1 MKSKILSVILVMVLF
16 ITSYMPASVVRA
28 SEIDNVDS
36 CAMDYLENKEIIN
49 NDVKIKT
56 FYPGGSVSAALTV
69 NGDLYCWGKNDCGQ
83 VGNGVTVYQYTPVK
97 VLENVKDFYS
107 NYNAIS
113 AAITTNGD
121 LYCWGYNWHGQV
133 GNGSTVS
140 QHTPVKVLENVKE
153 FYSDSF
159 TSSAVTTNGDLY
171 CWGDNTGGAVGN
183 GSTEHQYTPV
193 KVLENVKEFY
203 SDDSTSAAVTTNGD
217 LYCWGENTNGVVGNG
232 STDDQYTPVKV
243 LENVKEFYGSRSTPS
258 VVTTNGDLYC
268 WGNNYYGAV
277 GNGSTDAHQ
286 YTPVKVLE
294 NVKEFYSAGFTSSAI
309 TTNGDLYC
317 WGENSC
323 GQVGNGSTD
332 DQYTPVKVLENV
344 KKFYFH
350 YDNSV
355 RTSTAITTNGDLYCW
370 GVNYDGQVG
379 NGSTAYQHTPVK
391 VLENV
396 KDFYGDGSTSS
407 AATTNG
413 DLYCWGNNYD
423 GQVGNGSTDAQY
435 TPVKVLENVK
445 EFYVNG
451 FTSSAVTTNGDL
463 YCWGD
468 NGHGQVGNGSIDD
481 QYTPNKILE
490 NVKEFYIVNVNDCW
504 NSAAV
509 TTNGDLYCW
518 GDNYYGE
525 VGNGS
530 TENQLTPY
538 KVTFP
543 ADENNDS
550 ITELTQIKCDVR
562 QYGAPTYVNTS
573 TGDIYDDTDAFI
585 RAMNNYLM
593 ALKTACDTDAKAI
606 KKNKSTKAKM
616 LKDRDAA
623 SKDKIITMDSNISDT
638 ALDSVYEALA
648 QYLDMYVDEGKT
660 LGKIDTSAS
669 LVQVSASIVN
679 EIRNNLD
686 GLNFE
691 RTINGYTVKFSV
703 THFLGAYFGSV
714 SVSKGLNESY
724 TGTIISSAK
733 GTAKV
738 LNEYINTLSD
748 WTEDAL
754 YSCLNSV
761 VGEFAQVTC
770 ISGFTYNE
778 ISEVFSDKVAT
789 LQSRGYGNTLKNFQ
803 KMKDGYDLV
812 SDIVT
817 AKKSKKL
824 SDVMQNAD
832 TIYKKL
838 KKIDYSD
845 KSVSNSI
852 VKTAMDKL
860 VKAKE
865 TLQTDFENYLYKGD
879 AGKKSWITEKWQNF
893 QKLFVQ
899 CPVDVEIDDE
909 NGNVLGST
917 NGTEYTYKDDIYI
930 DVDGDVKTIIIPSDL
945 KVKLKFTGTDDG
957 TMNYVIE
964 QNVDGNP
971 VGRLNYYDIPL
982 KTDKEYT
989 QSLDG
994 DDITADSNDAVISK
1008 DSTITPSEYL
1018 SVSDDAN
1025 ITVESAE
1032 TDGGTVV
1039 GTGIYPL
1046 GDPVSLTAYPENGYK
1061 FAGWYMD
1068 GELRDLSSVYRFT
1081 ARENV
1086 DIEAKFVKDTVRD
1099 TSAVVKIADSYK
1111 ASTNFI
1117 VYKNEDGTDNILI
1130 SMIGESKIDKL
1141 NVSLKKHTNSSIDE
1155 KNLSISADEDNRF
1168 MIDAENVDNVSSI
1181 DIYNTDNNQ
1190 LIGTVEFS
1198 NEQQPSLYG
1207 HSISLKNNGLIAVNS
1222 YWKMTDDFVKNS
1234 GAYVVMSINSSV
1246 SNALSK
1252 NDKKIYVKD
1261 AVNKNGYINFIYDLA
1276 PAQIGQTV
1284 TTDLF
1289 SSNGK
1294 LISSSSYSIKD
1305 YCYDY
1310 LDAYKAGENETE
1322 KNLVISLLNYGAYA
1336 QKYFKYET
1344 MDFVNKN
1351 LTDNEKNVPEIQNSK
1366 AFIEQYGKNSIVN
1379 SNGIEYIGT
1388 SLLLESGCVIRHY
1401 FKIDN
1406 SKTGNLSCYVNKG
1419 TSSERK
1425 LDLKK
1430 KGTYYYVDID
1440 SIPAYS
1446 LKKDFKVTIYN
1457 GKDSSKKTII
1467 DYSVYNY
1474 IAKALSKNDNST
1486 LSELMKSLYWYGQYA
1501 NEIYSK

>member
-16 ITSYMPASVVRA
+16 ITSYMPVSVVRA
-28 SEIDNVDS
+28 SEIGNVDS

-69 NGDLYCWGKNDCGQ
+69 NGDLYCWGENDCGQ
-83 VGNGVTVYQYTPVK
+83 VGNGVTADQYTPIK

-107 NYNAIS
+107 DHART

-121 LYCWGYNWHGQV
+121 LYCWGHNSYGQV
-133 GNGSTVS
+133 GNGSTTD
-140 QHTPVKVLENVKE
+140 QYTPVKVLENVKKFNSYNE
-153 FYSDSF
+153 ASAAVTTNDDLYCWGSDWHGQLGTGTTGTSYTPVKVLENVKKFESYSF

-171 CWGDNTGGAVGN
+171 CWGDNGNGEVGN
-183 GSTEHQYTPV
+183 GAT
-193 KVLENVKEFY
+193 
-203 SDDSTSAAVTTNGD
+203 AV
-217 LYCWGENTNGVVGNG
+217 
-232 STDDQYTPVKV
+232 
-243 LENVKEFYGSRSTPS
+243 
-258 VVTTNGDLYC
+258 
-268 WGNNYYGAV
+268 
-277 GNGSTDAHQ
+277 
-286 YTPVKVLE
+286 
-294 NVKEFYSAGFTSSAI
+294 
-309 TTNGDLYC
+309 
-317 WGENSC
+317 
-323 GQVGNGSTD
+323 
-332 DQYTPVKVLENV
+332 
-344 KKFYFH
+344 
-350 YDNSV
+350 
-355 RTSTAITTNGDLYCW
+355 
-370 GVNYDGQVG
+370 
-379 NGSTAYQHTPVK
+379 QHTPVK

-407 AATTNG
+407 ATTTNG
-413 DLYCWGNNYD
+413 DLYCWGDNYYGTVGNGSNADQHTPVKVLENVKDFYGD
-423 GQVGNGSTDAQY
+423 GSTSSATTTNGDLYCWGDNYYGTVGNGSNADQHTPVKVLENVKDFYGDGSTSSAVTINGDLYCWGYNSGGAVGNGSTADQYTPVKVLENVKKSNISSAVTTNGDLYCWGYNWYGTVGNGSTVDQY

-451 FTSSAVTTNGDL
+451 STSSAVTINGDL
-463 YCWGD
+463 YCWG
-468 NGHGQVGNGSIDD
+468 G
-481 QYTPNKILE
+481 
-490 NVKEFYIVNVNDCW
+490 
-504 NSAAV
+504 
-509 TTNGDLYCW
+509 
-518 GDNYYGE
+518 NYYGE

-543 ADENNDS
+543 TDENNDS
-550 ITELTQIKCDVR
+550 ITELTQIKCNVR

-573 TGDIYDDTDAFI
+573 TGDVYDDTDAFI

-703 THFLGAYFGSV
+703 THFLWAYFGSV

-778 ISEVFSDKVAT
+778 ISELFSDKVAT

-852 VKTAMDKL
+852 VKAAMDKL
-860 VKAKE
+860 VKTKE

-1099 TSAVVKIADSYK
+1099 TSAVIKIADSYK

-1141 NVSLKKHTNSSIDE
+1141 NVSLKKHTNSFIDE

-1190 LIGTVEFS
+1190 LIGTVKFS

-1344 MDFVNKN
+1344 TDFVNKN

-1401 FKIDN
+1401 FKIDD
-1406 SKTGNLSCYVNKG
+1406 SKTGNLSCYVNEG

>member
-28 SEIDNVDS
+28 SEIGNVDS

-56 FYPGGSVSAALTV
+56 FYPGGPVSAALTV

-83 VGNGVTVYQYTPVK
+83 VGNG
-97 VLENVKDFYS
+97 
-107 NYNAIS
+107 
-113 AAITTNGD
+113 
-121 LYCWGYNWHGQV
+121 
-133 GNGSTVS
+133 
-140 QHTPVKVLENVKE
+140 
-153 FYSDSF
+153 
-159 TSSAVTTNGDLY
+159 
-171 CWGDNTGGAVGN
+171 
-183 GSTEHQYTPV
+183 STEHQYTPV
-193 KVLENVKEFY
+193 KVLENVKKFNYYNEVY
-203 SDDSTSAAVTTNGD
+203 NGASANGASAAVTTNGD
-217 LYCWGENTNGVVGNG
+217 LYCWGNNDCGQVGNGFYADQYTPVKVLENVKDFYLNDSASAAITTNGDLYCWGSNYDGTVGNGSTDRQYTPVKVLENVKEFYSTGFTSSAITTNGDLYCWGFNWHGTVGNGANADQYTPVKVLENVKDFYFCSYLSAAVTTNGDLYCWGANGNGVVGNGSTDDQHTPVKVLENVKEFYRAGYTSSAVTTNGDLYCWGSNYAGTVGNG

-243 LENVKEFYGSRSTPS
+243 LENVKEFY
-258 VVTTNGDLYC
+258 
-268 WGNNYYGAV
+268 
-277 GNGSTDAHQ
+277 
-286 YTPVKVLE
+286 
-294 NVKEFYSAGFTSSAI
+294 SADFTSSAI

-317 WGENSC
+317 WGENWY
-323 GQVGNGSTD
+323 GQVGNDSID
-332 DQYTPVKVLENV
+332 KQYTPVKVLENV
-344 KKFYFH
+344 KEFFYS
-350 YDNSV
+350 NRCRSSAV
-355 RTSTAITTNGDLYCW
+355 TTNGDLYCW
-370 GVNYDGQVG
+370 GYNY
-379 NGSTAYQHTPVK
+379 
-391 VLENV
+391 
-396 KDFYGDGSTSS
+396 YGT
-407 AATTNG
+407 
-413 DLYCWGNNYD
+413 
-423 GQVGNGSTDAQY
+423 VGNGSTDAQY

-445 EFYVNG
+445 EFYRGDCTSAVTTNG
-451 FTSSAVTTNGDL
+451 DLYCWGYNYYGTVGNGSTDAQYTPVKVLENVKEFYRGDFTSSAVTTNGDL

-468 NGHGQVGNGSIDD
+468 N
-481 QYTPNKILE
+481 E
-490 NVKEFYIVNVNDCW
+490 
-504 NSAAV
+504 
-509 TTNGDLYCW
+509 
-518 GDNYYGE
+518 YGE

-573 TGDIYDDTDAFI
+573 TGDVYDDTDAFI

-616 LKDRDAA
+616 LKARDAA

-638 ALDSVYEALA
+638 VLDSVYEALA

-778 ISEVFSDKVAT
+778 ISELFSDKVAT

-852 VKTAMDKL
+852 VKAAMDKL

-1068 GELRDLSSVYRFT
+1068 GELRDLSSIYRFT

-1336 QKYFKYET
+1336 QKYFQYET
-1344 MDFVNKN
+1344 TDFVNKN

-1401 FKIDN
+1401 FKIDD

>member
-1 MKSKILSVILVMVLF
+1 MVLF
-16 ITSYMPASVVRA
+16 ITSYMPVSVVRA
-28 SEIDNVDS
+28 SEIGNVDS

-69 NGDLYCWGKNDCGQ
+69 NGDLYCWGENDCGQ
-83 VGNGVTVYQYTPVK
+83 VGNGVTADQYTPIK

-107 NYNAIS
+107 DHART

-121 LYCWGYNWHGQV
+121 LYCWGHNSYGQV
-133 GNGSTVS
+133 GNGSTTD
-140 QHTPVKVLENVKE
+140 QYTPVKVLENVKKFNSYNE
-153 FYSDSF
+153 ASAAVTTNDDLYCWGSDWHGQLGTGTTGTSYTPVKVLENVKKFESYSF

-171 CWGDNTGGAVGN
+171 CWGDNGNGEVGN
-183 GSTEHQYTPV
+183 GATAVQHTPV
-193 KVLENVKEFY
+193 KVLENVKDFY
-203 SDDSTSAAVTTNGD
+203 GDGFTSSAVTINGD
-217 LYCWGENTNGVVGNG
+217 LYCWGYN
-232 STDDQYTPVKV
+232 
-243 LENVKEFYGSRSTPS
+243 FYGT
-258 VVTTNGDLYC
+258 
-268 WGNNYYGAV
+268 
-277 GNGSTDAHQ
+277 
-286 YTPVKVLE
+286 
-294 NVKEFYSAGFTSSAI
+294 
-309 TTNGDLYC
+309 
-317 WGENSC
+317 
-323 GQVGNGSTD
+323 
-332 DQYTPVKVLENV
+332 
-344 KKFYFH
+344 
-350 YDNSV
+350 
-355 RTSTAITTNGDLYCW
+355 
-370 GVNYDGQVG
+370 VG
-379 NGSTAYQHTPVK
+379 NGSTADQHTPVK

-407 AATTNG
+407 ATTTNG
-413 DLYCWGNNYD
+413 DLYCWGDNYYGTVGNGSNADQHTPVKVLENVKDFYGD
-423 GQVGNGSTDAQY
+423 GSTSSAVTINGDLYCWGYNSGGAVGNGSTADQYTPVKVLENVKKSNISSAVTTNGDLYCWGYNWYGTVGNGSTVDQY

-451 FTSSAVTTNGDL
+451 STSSAVTINGDL
-463 YCWGD
+463 YCWG
-468 NGHGQVGNGSIDD
+468 G
-481 QYTPNKILE
+481 
-490 NVKEFYIVNVNDCW
+490 
-504 NSAAV
+504 
-509 TTNGDLYCW
+509 
-518 GDNYYGE
+518 NYYGE

-543 ADENNDS
+543 TDENNDS
-550 ITELTQIKCDVR
+550 ITELTQIKCNVR

-573 TGDIYDDTDAFI
+573 TGDVYDDTDAFI

-703 THFLGAYFGSV
+703 THFLWAYFGSV

-778 ISEVFSDKVAT
+778 ISELFSDKVAT

-852 VKTAMDKL
+852 VKAAMDKL
-860 VKAKE
+860 VKTKE

-1099 TSAVVKIADSYK
+1099 TSAVIKIADSYK

-1141 NVSLKKHTNSSIDE
+1141 NVSLKKHTNSFIDE

-1190 LIGTVEFS
+1190 LIGTVKFS

-1344 MDFVNKN
+1344 TDFVNKN

-1401 FKIDN
+1401 FKIDD

>member
-28 SEIDNVDS
+28 SEIDNRAGVDS
-36 CAMDYLENKEIIN
+36 A
-49 NDVKIKT
+49 VKIKSFYSNGKTSVAISEEGDLYCWGYNEYGQVGNKTIDNQLTPVKVLENVKEFSMSKRVGYT
-56 FYPGGSVSAALTV
+56 FGAITS
-69 NGDLYCWGKNDCGQ
+69 NGDLYCWGYNKYGQ
-83 VGNGVTVYQYTPVK
+83 VGDGTTTNQLTPVK
-97 VLENVKDFYS
+97 VLENVKDFSISS
-107 NYNAIS
+107 NYTS
-113 AAITTNGD
+113 GAITANGD
-121 LYCWGYNWHGQV
+121 LYCWGNNEYGQV
-133 GNGSTVS
+133 GNGTTDRGYK
-140 QHTPVKVLENVKE
+140 QLTPVKILENVKD
-153 FYSDSF
+153 FSVGY
-159 TSSAVTTNGDLY
+159 TTAALTINGDLY
-171 CWGDNTGGAVGN
+171 CWGDNESGQVGN
-183 GSTEHQYTPV
+183 ETSYRVQTSPV
-193 KVLENVKEFY
+193 KILENIKEF
-203 SDDSTSAAVTTNGD
+203 SLNGTTTALTLDGD
-217 LYCWGENTNGVVGNG
+217 LYCWGYNSNGEVGNG
-232 STDDQYTPVKV
+232 TRDNQKTPIKI
-243 LENVKEFYGSRSTPS
+243 LENVKKCLMTDTASAITTNGELYCWGYNSNGEVGNGKTNKQLSPIKILENVDEFVLKDGTSTALTVSGELYRWGDNGSWQVGNGNSFRQLTPVKIMENVKDFSVGYTTANGELYCWGDNDCGQIGNGTTNPVKIPVKILEKTCDFYSDDYTSTAITVNGEMYCWGYNWMGQVGNGTYFDQLEPLKVLDNVEKYSLENHTS
-258 VVTTNGDLYC
+258 VATTSNGDLYC
-268 WGNNYYGAV
+268 WGNNEY
-277 GNGSTDAHQ
+277 
-286 YTPVKVLE
+286 
-294 NVKEFYSAGFTSSAI
+294 
-309 TTNGDLYC
+309 
-317 WGENSC
+317 
-323 GQVGNGSTD
+323 GQVGNGST
-332 DQYTPVKVLENV
+332 K
-344 KKFYFH
+344 
-350 YDNSV
+350 
-355 RTSTAITTNGDLYCW
+355 
-370 GVNYDGQVG
+370 
-379 NGSTAYQHTPVK
+379 
-391 VLENV
+391 
-396 KDFYGDGSTSS
+396 
-407 AATTNG
+407 
-413 DLYCWGNNYD
+413 
-423 GQVGNGSTDAQY
+423 
-435 TPVKVLENVK
+435 
-445 EFYVNG
+445 
-451 FTSSAVTTNGDL
+451 
-463 YCWGD
+463 
-468 NGHGQVGNGSIDD
+468 
-481 QYTPNKILE
+481 
-490 NVKEFYIVNVNDCW
+490 
-504 NSAAV
+504 
-509 TTNGDLYCW
+509 
-518 GDNYYGE
+518 
-525 VGNGS
+525 
-530 TENQLTPY
+530 NQLTPY

-543 ADENNDS
+543 TDENNDS

-562 QYGAPTYVNTS
+562 QYGATTYVNTS
-573 TGDIYDDTDAFI
+573 TGDVYDDTDAFI
-585 RAMNNYLM
+585 KAMNNYLM

-703 THFLGAYFGSV
+703 THFLWAYFGSV

-778 ISEVFSDKVAT
+778 ISELFSDKVAT

-852 VKTAMDKL
+852 VKAAMDKL

-994 DDITADSNDAVISK
+994 DDITADSNDAVVSK

-1344 MDFVNKN
+1344 TDFVNKN

-1401 FKIDN
+1401 FKIDD

-1501 NEIYSK
+1501 NEMYSK

>member
-1 MKSKILSVILVMVLF
+1 MVLF

-28 SEIDNVDS
+28 SEIGNRAGVDS
-36 CAMDYLENKEIIN
+36 A
-49 NDVKIKT
+49 VKIKSFYSNGKTSVAISEEGNLYCWGYNEYGQVGNKTIDNQLTPVKVLENVKEFSMSKRVGYT
-56 FYPGGSVSAALTV
+56 FGAITS
-69 NGDLYCWGKNDCGQ
+69 NGDLYCWGYNKYGQ
-83 VGNGVTVYQYTPVK
+83 VGDGTTTNQLTPVK
-97 VLENVKDFYS
+97 VLENVKDFSISS
-107 NYNAIS
+107 NYTS
-113 AAITTNGD
+113 GAITANGD
-121 LYCWGYNWHGQV
+121 LYCWGNNEYGQV
-133 GNGSTVS
+133 GNGTTDRGYK
-140 QHTPVKVLENVKE
+140 QLTPVKILENVKD
-153 FYSDSF
+153 FSVGY
-159 TSSAVTTNGDLY
+159 TTAALTINGDLY
-171 CWGDNTGGAVGN
+171 CWGDNESGQVGN
-183 GSTEHQYTPV
+183 ETSYRVQTSPV
-193 KVLENVKEFY
+193 KILENIKEF
-203 SDDSTSAAVTTNGD
+203 SLNGTTTALTLDGD
-217 LYCWGENTNGVVGNG
+217 LYCWGYNSNGEVGNG
-232 STDDQYTPVKV
+232 TRDNQKTPIKI
-243 LENVKEFYGSRSTPS
+243 LENVKKCLMTDTASAITTNGELYCWGYNSNGEVGNGKTNKQLSPIKILENVDEFVLKDGTSTALTVSGELYRWGDNGSWQVGNGNSFRQLTPVKIMENVKDFSVGYTTGAITANGELYCWGDNDCGQIGNGTTNPVKIPVKILEKTCDFYSDDYTSTAITVNGEMYCWGYNWMGQVGNGTYFDQLEPLKVLDNVEKYSLENHTS
-258 VVTTNGDLYC
+258 VATTSNGDLYC
-268 WGNNYYGAV
+268 WGNNEYG
-277 GNGSTDAHQ
+277 Q
-286 YTPVKVLE
+286 
-294 NVKEFYSAGFTSSAI
+294 
-309 TTNGDLYC
+309 
-317 WGENSC
+317 
-323 GQVGNGSTD
+323 
-332 DQYTPVKVLENV
+332 
-344 KKFYFH
+344 
-350 YDNSV
+350 
-355 RTSTAITTNGDLYCW
+355 
-370 GVNYDGQVG
+370 
-379 NGSTAYQHTPVK
+379 
-391 VLENV
+391 
-396 KDFYGDGSTSS
+396 
-407 AATTNG
+407 
-413 DLYCWGNNYD
+413 
-423 GQVGNGSTDAQY
+423 
-435 TPVKVLENVK
+435 
-445 EFYVNG
+445 
-451 FTSSAVTTNGDL
+451 
-463 YCWGD
+463 
-468 NGHGQVGNGSIDD
+468 
-481 QYTPNKILE
+481 
-490 NVKEFYIVNVNDCW
+490 
-504 NSAAV
+504 
-509 TTNGDLYCW
+509 
-518 GDNYYGE
+518 

-543 ADENNDS
+543 TDENNDS
-550 ITELTQIKCDVR
+550 ITELTQIKCNVR

-573 TGDIYDDTDAFI
+573 TGDVYDDTDAFI

-593 ALKTACDTDAKAI
+593 ALKTACDTDAKTI

-703 THFLGAYFGSV
+703 THFLWAYFGSV

-778 ISEVFSDKVAT
+778 ISELFSDKVAT

-845 KSVSNSI
+845 KSVRNSI
-852 VKTAMDKL
+852 VKAAMDKL

-930 DVDGDVKTIIIPSDL
+930 DVDGDVKTIIIPSGL

-1261 AVNKNGYINFIYDLA
+1261 AVNKNSYINFIYDLA

-1344 MDFVNKN
+1344 TDFVNKN

-1401 FKIDN
+1401 FKIDD
-1406 SKTGNLSCYVNKG
+1406 SKTGNLSCYVNEG

-1501 NEIYSK
+1501 NEMYSK

>member
-1 MKSKILSVILVMVLF
+1 MVLF

-28 SEIDNVDS
+28 SEIDNRAGVDS
-36 CAMDYLENKEIIN
+36 A
-49 NDVKIKT
+49 VKIKSFYSNGKTSVAISEEGDLYCWGYNEYGQVGNKTIDNQLTPVKVLENVKEFSMSKRVGYT
-56 FYPGGSVSAALTV
+56 FGAITS
-69 NGDLYCWGKNDCGQ
+69 NGDLYCWGYNKYGQ
-83 VGNGVTVYQYTPVK
+83 VGDGTTTNQLTPVK
-97 VLENVKDFYS
+97 VLENVKDFSISS
-107 NYNAIS
+107 NYTS
-113 AAITTNGD
+113 GAITANGD
-121 LYCWGYNWHGQV
+121 LYCWGNNEYGQV
-133 GNGSTVS
+133 GNGTTDRGYK
-140 QHTPVKVLENVKE
+140 QLTPVKILENVKD
-153 FYSDSF
+153 F
-159 TSSAVTTNGDLY
+159 SAGYTTAALTINGDLY
-171 CWGDNTGGAVGN
+171 CWGDNESGQVGN
-183 GSTEHQYTPV
+183 ETSYRVQTSPV
-193 KVLENVKEFY
+193 KILENIKEF
-203 SDDSTSAAVTTNGD
+203 SLNGTTTALTLDGD
-217 LYCWGENTNGVVGNG
+217 LYCWGYNSNGEVGNG
-232 STDDQYTPVKV
+232 TRDNQKTPIKI
-243 LENVKEFYGSRSTPS
+243 LENVKKCLMTDTASAITTNGELYCWGYNSNGEVGNGKTNKQLSPIKILENVDEFVLKDGTSTALTVSGELYRWGDNGSWQVGNGNSFRQLTPVKIMENVKDFSVGYTTGAITANGELYCWGDNDCGQIGNGTTNPVKIPVKILEKTCDFYSDDYTSTAITVNGEMYCWGYNWMGQVGNGTYFDQLEPLTVLDNVEKYSLENHTS
-258 VVTTNGDLYC
+258 VATTSNGDLYC
-268 WGNNYYGAV
+268 WGNNEY
-277 GNGSTDAHQ
+277 
-286 YTPVKVLE
+286 
-294 NVKEFYSAGFTSSAI
+294 
-309 TTNGDLYC
+309 
-317 WGENSC
+317 
-323 GQVGNGSTD
+323 GQVGNGST
-332 DQYTPVKVLENV
+332 K
-344 KKFYFH
+344 
-350 YDNSV
+350 
-355 RTSTAITTNGDLYCW
+355 
-370 GVNYDGQVG
+370 
-379 NGSTAYQHTPVK
+379 
-391 VLENV
+391 
-396 KDFYGDGSTSS
+396 
-407 AATTNG
+407 
-413 DLYCWGNNYD
+413 
-423 GQVGNGSTDAQY
+423 
-435 TPVKVLENVK
+435 
-445 EFYVNG
+445 
-451 FTSSAVTTNGDL
+451 
-463 YCWGD
+463 
-468 NGHGQVGNGSIDD
+468 
-481 QYTPNKILE
+481 
-490 NVKEFYIVNVNDCW
+490 
-504 NSAAV
+504 
-509 TTNGDLYCW
+509 
-518 GDNYYGE
+518 
-525 VGNGS
+525 
-530 TENQLTPY
+530 NQLTPY

-543 ADENNDS
+543 TDENNDS

-562 QYGAPTYVNTS
+562 QYGATTYVNTS
-573 TGDIYDDTDAFI
+573 TGDVYDDTDAFI
-585 RAMNNYLM
+585 KAMNNYLM

-703 THFLGAYFGSV
+703 THFLWAYFGSV

-778 ISEVFSDKVAT
+778 ISELFSDKVAT

-817 AKKSKKL
+817 TKKSKKL

-852 VKTAMDKL
+852 VKAAMDKL

-994 DDITADSNDAVISK
+994 DDITADSNDVVISK

-1181 DIYNTDNNQ
+1181 DIYNTDNNR

-1294 LISSSSYSIKD
+1294 LISNSSYSIKD

-1322 KNLVISLLNYGAYA
+1322 KNLVISLLNYGADA

-1344 MDFVNKN
+1344 ADFVNKN

-1401 FKIDN
+1401 FKIDD
-1406 SKTGNLSCYVNKG
+1406 SKTGNMSCYVNEG

>member
-1 MKSKILSVILVMVLF
+1 MVLF

-28 SEIDNVDS
+28 SEIDNRAGVDS
-36 CAMDYLENKEIIN
+36 A
-49 NDVKIKT
+49 VKIKSFYSNGKTSVAISEEGDLYCWGYNEYGQVGNKTIDNQLTPVKVLENVKEFSMSKRVGYT
-56 FYPGGSVSAALTV
+56 FGAITS
-69 NGDLYCWGKNDCGQ
+69 NGDLYCWGYNKYGQ
-83 VGNGVTVYQYTPVK
+83 VGDGTTTNQLTPVK
-97 VLENVKDFYS
+97 VLENVKDFSISS
-107 NYNAIS
+107 NYTS
-113 AAITTNGD
+113 GAITANGD
-121 LYCWGYNWHGQV
+121 LYCWGNNEYGQV
-133 GNGSTVS
+133 GNGTTDRGYK
-140 QHTPVKVLENVKE
+140 QLTPVKILENVKD
-153 FYSDSF
+153 FSVGY
-159 TSSAVTTNGDLY
+159 TTAALTINGDLY
-171 CWGDNTGGAVGN
+171 CWGDNESGQVGN
-183 GSTEHQYTPV
+183 ETSYRVQTSPV
-193 KVLENVKEFY
+193 KILENIKEF
-203 SDDSTSAAVTTNGD
+203 SLNGTTTALTLDGD
-217 LYCWGENTNGVVGNG
+217 LYCWGYNSNGEVGNG
-232 STDDQYTPVKV
+232 TRDNQKTPIKI
-243 LENVKEFYGSRSTPS
+243 LENVKKCLMTDTASAITTNGELYCWGYNSNGEVGNGKTNKQLSPIKILENVDEFVLKDGTSTALTVSGELYRWGDNGSWQVGNGNSFRQLTPVKIMENVKDFSVGYTTANGELYCWGDNDCGQIGNGTTNPVKIPVKILEKTCDFYSDDYTSTAITVNGEMYCWGYNWMGQVGNGTYFDQLEPLKVLDNVEKYSLENHTS
-258 VVTTNGDLYC
+258 VATTSNGDLYC
-268 WGNNYYGAV
+268 WGNNEY
-277 GNGSTDAHQ
+277 
-286 YTPVKVLE
+286 
-294 NVKEFYSAGFTSSAI
+294 
-309 TTNGDLYC
+309 
-317 WGENSC
+317 
-323 GQVGNGSTD
+323 GQVGNGST
-332 DQYTPVKVLENV
+332 K
-344 KKFYFH
+344 
-350 YDNSV
+350 
-355 RTSTAITTNGDLYCW
+355 
-370 GVNYDGQVG
+370 
-379 NGSTAYQHTPVK
+379 
-391 VLENV
+391 
-396 KDFYGDGSTSS
+396 
-407 AATTNG
+407 
-413 DLYCWGNNYD
+413 
-423 GQVGNGSTDAQY
+423 
-435 TPVKVLENVK
+435 
-445 EFYVNG
+445 
-451 FTSSAVTTNGDL
+451 
-463 YCWGD
+463 
-468 NGHGQVGNGSIDD
+468 
-481 QYTPNKILE
+481 
-490 NVKEFYIVNVNDCW
+490 
-504 NSAAV
+504 
-509 TTNGDLYCW
+509 
-518 GDNYYGE
+518 
-525 VGNGS
+525 
-530 TENQLTPY
+530 NQLTPY

-543 ADENNDS
+543 TDENNDS

-562 QYGAPTYVNTS
+562 QYGATTYVNTS
-573 TGDIYDDTDAFI
+573 TGDVYDDTDAFI
-585 RAMNNYLM
+585 KAMNNYLM

-703 THFLGAYFGSV
+703 THFLWAYFGSV

-778 ISEVFSDKVAT
+778 ISELFSDKVAT

-852 VKTAMDKL
+852 VKAAMDKL

-994 DDITADSNDAVISK
+994 DDITADSNDAVVSK

-1344 MDFVNKN
+1344 TDFVNKN

-1401 FKIDN
+1401 FKIDD

-1501 NEIYSK
+1501 NEMYSK

>member
-1 MKSKILSVILVMVLF
+1 MVLF
-16 ITSYMPASVVRA
+16 ITSYMPVSVVRA
-28 SEIDNVDS
+28 SEIGNVDS

-69 NGDLYCWGKNDCGQ
+69 NGDLYCWGENDCGQ
-83 VGNGVTVYQYTPVK
+83 VGNGVTADQYTPIK

-107 NYNAIS
+107 DHART

-121 LYCWGYNWHGQV
+121 LYCWGHNSYGQV
-133 GNGSTVS
+133 GNGSTTD
-140 QHTPVKVLENVKE
+140 QYTPVKVLENVKKFNSYNE
-153 FYSDSF
+153 ASAAVTTNDDLYCWGSDWHGQLGTGTTGTSYTPVKVLENVKKFESYSF

-171 CWGDNTGGAVGN
+171 CWGDNGNGEVGN
-183 GSTEHQYTPV
+183 GAT
-193 KVLENVKEFY
+193 
-203 SDDSTSAAVTTNGD
+203 AV
-217 LYCWGENTNGVVGNG
+217 
-232 STDDQYTPVKV
+232 
-243 LENVKEFYGSRSTPS
+243 
-258 VVTTNGDLYC
+258 
-268 WGNNYYGAV
+268 
-277 GNGSTDAHQ
+277 
-286 YTPVKVLE
+286 
-294 NVKEFYSAGFTSSAI
+294 
-309 TTNGDLYC
+309 
-317 WGENSC
+317 
-323 GQVGNGSTD
+323 
-332 DQYTPVKVLENV
+332 
-344 KKFYFH
+344 
-350 YDNSV
+350 
-355 RTSTAITTNGDLYCW
+355 
-370 GVNYDGQVG
+370 
-379 NGSTAYQHTPVK
+379 QHTPVK

-407 AATTNG
+407 ATTTNG
-413 DLYCWGNNYD
+413 DLYCWGDNYYGTVGNGSNADQHTPVKVLENVKDFYGD
-423 GQVGNGSTDAQY
+423 GSTSSAVTINGDLYCWGYNSGGAVGNGSTADQYTPVKVLENVKKSNISSAVTTNGDLYCWGYNWYGTVGNGSTVDQY

-451 FTSSAVTTNGDL
+451 STSSAVTINGDL
-463 YCWGD
+463 YCWG
-468 NGHGQVGNGSIDD
+468 G
-481 QYTPNKILE
+481 
-490 NVKEFYIVNVNDCW
+490 
-504 NSAAV
+504 
-509 TTNGDLYCW
+509 
-518 GDNYYGE
+518 NYYGE

-543 ADENNDS
+543 TDENNDS
-550 ITELTQIKCDVR
+550 ITELTQIKCNVR

-573 TGDIYDDTDAFI
+573 TGDVYDDTDAFI

-703 THFLGAYFGSV
+703 THFLWAYFGSV

-778 ISEVFSDKVAT
+778 ISELFSDKVAT

-852 VKTAMDKL
+852 VKAAMDKL
-860 VKAKE
+860 VKTKE

-1099 TSAVVKIADSYK
+1099 TSAVIKIADSYK

-1141 NVSLKKHTNSSIDE
+1141 NVSLKKHTNSFIDE

-1190 LIGTVEFS
+1190 LIGTVKFS

-1344 MDFVNKN
+1344 TDFVNKN

-1401 FKIDN
+1401 FKIDD
-1406 SKTGNLSCYVNKG
+1406 SKTGNLSCYVNEG

>member
-1 MKSKILSVILVMVLF
+1 MVLF

-28 SEIDNVDS
+28 SEIGNVDS

-56 FYPGGSVSAALTV
+56 FYPRGPVSAALTV

-83 VGNGVTVYQYTPVK
+83 VGNGSTEQQYTPVK

-121 LYCWGYNWHGQV
+121 LYCWGE
-133 GNGSTVS
+133 NG
-140 QHTPVKVLENVKE
+140 
-153 FYSDSF
+153 
-159 TSSAVTTNGDLY
+159 
-171 CWGDNTGGAVGN
+171 
-183 GSTEHQYTPV
+183 
-193 KVLENVKEFY
+193 
-203 SDDSTSAAVTTNGD
+203 
-217 LYCWGENTNGVVGNG
+217 
-232 STDDQYTPVKV
+232 
-243 LENVKEFYGSRSTPS
+243 
-258 VVTTNGDLYC
+258 
-268 WGNNYYGAV
+268 
-277 GNGSTDAHQ
+277 
-286 YTPVKVLE
+286 
-294 NVKEFYSAGFTSSAI
+294 
-309 TTNGDLYC
+309 
-317 WGENSC
+317 C
-323 GQVGNGSTD
+323 GQVGNGSFN

-350 YDNSV
+350 YDTSV
-355 RTSTAITTNGDLYCW
+355 RTSAAITTNGDLYCW
-370 GVNYDGQVG
+370 GYNGCGQVGNGSFNDQYTPVKVLENVKEFFGDAAITTNGDLYCWGNYRVNSSSTAPQLTPAKVLENVKNFYGDGCGNTSVAITINGDLYCWGDNTFGQVG
-379 NGSTAYQHTPVK
+379 NGSTEYQHTPVK

-396 KDFYGDGSTSS
+396 KDFYFDSVNSV
-407 AATTNG
+407 AITTNG
-413 DLYCWGNNYD
+413 DLYCWGYNLY
-423 GQVGNGSTDAQY
+423 GEVGNGTTDDQYTPAKVLENVKDFYSSYYLSAAITTNGDLDCWGDYVGPRSTGYQL

-445 EFYVNG
+445 NFYGDG
-451 FTSSAVTTNGDL
+451 FCDLLAAITTNGDL
-463 YCWGD
+463 YCWGRNW
-468 NGHGQVGNGSIDD
+468 NGEVGNGTTDTQYAPVKVLENVKSFYGDSYAETFAAIKINGDLYCWGYNIYGEVGNGSIEH
-481 QYTPNKILE
+481 QYTPAKVLE
-490 NVKEFYIVNVNDCW
+490 NVKDFYFDCH
-504 NSAAV
+504 NSVAI

-518 GDNYYGE
+518 GPNSNGE

-573 TGDIYDDTDAFI
+573 TGDVYDDTDAFI
-585 RAMNNYLM
+585 KAMNNYIM
-593 ALKTACDTDAKAI
+593 TLKTACDTDAKAI

-638 ALDSVYEALA
+638 ALNSVYEALA

-669 LVQVSASIVN
+669 LVEVNASIVN

-703 THFLGAYFGSV
+703 THFLWAYFGSV

-778 ISEVFSDKVAT
+778 ISELFSDKVAT

-852 VKTAMDKL
+852 VKAAMDKL

-1198 NEQQPSLYG
+1198 NEHQPSLYG

-1261 AVNKNGYINFIYDLA
+1261 AVNKNDYINFIYDLA

-1344 MDFVNKN
+1344 TDFVNKN

-1401 FKIDN
+1401 FKIDD
-1406 SKTGNLSCYVNKG
+1406 SKTGNLSCYVNEG

-1501 NEIYSK
+1501 NEMYSK

>member
-1 MKSKILSVILVMVLF
+1 MVLF

-28 SEIDNVDS
+28 SEIGNVDS

-56 FYPGGSVSAALTV
+56 FYPGDSVSVALTV
-69 NGDLYCWGKNDCGQ
+69 NGDLYCWGKNDYGQVGNGVTADQYTPVKVLENVKDFYLNNSTSAAITTNGDLYCWGKNDCGQ
-83 VGNGVTVYQYTPVK
+83 VGNGVTADQYTPVK
-97 VLENVKDFYS
+97 VLENVKDFYFNNS
-107 NYNAIS
+107 TS

-121 LYCWGYNWHGQV
+121 LYCWGENGRGQV
-133 GNGSTVS
+133 GNGSTTDQYTPVKVLKNVKEFYRGDCTS
-140 QHTPVKVLENVKE
+140 SAVTTNGDLYCWGYNQYGIVGNVTDAKHTPVKVLENVKD
-153 FYSDSF
+153 FYVNGT

-171 CWGDNTGGAVGN
+171 CWGDNW
-183 GSTEHQYTPV
+183 Y
-193 KVLENVKEFY
+193 
-203 SDDSTSAAVTTNGD
+203 
-217 LYCWGENTNGVVGNG
+217 
-232 STDDQYTPVKV
+232 
-243 LENVKEFYGSRSTPS
+243 
-258 VVTTNGDLYC
+258 
-268 WGNNYYGAV
+268 
-277 GNGSTDAHQ
+277 
-286 YTPVKVLE
+286 
-294 NVKEFYSAGFTSSAI
+294 
-309 TTNGDLYC
+309 
-317 WGENSC
+317 
-323 GQVGNGSTD
+323 GQVGIDSTYS
-332 DQYTPVKVLENV
+332 QY
-344 KKFYFH
+344 
-350 YDNSV
+350 
-355 RTSTAITTNGDLYCW
+355 
-370 GVNYDGQVG
+370 
-379 NGSTAYQHTPVK
+379 TPVK

-396 KDFYGDGSTSS
+396 KDFYGDGSRSS
-407 AATTNG
+407 AVTTNG
-413 DLYCWGNNYD
+413 DLYCWGKNIYGRLGNGTTENQYIPVKVLENVKEFYSAGFASSAITTNGDLYCWGENIYGRLGNGTTENQYIPVKILENVKEFYSKNTNNTCAAITTNDDLYCWGENSL
-423 GQVGNGSTDAQY
+423 GQVGNGTTDNQYTPVKILENVKQVYSDHYANATITTNGDLYCWGVNYAGTVGNGSTYTQH

-445 EFYVNG
+445 EFYRG
-451 FTSSAVTTNGDL
+451 DCTSSAVTTNGDL

-468 NGHGQVGNGSIDD
+468 NEYGQVGNGS
-481 QYTPNKILE
+481 TK
-490 NVKEFYIVNVNDCW
+490 
-504 NSAAV
+504 
-509 TTNGDLYCW
+509 
-518 GDNYYGE
+518 
-525 VGNGS
+525 
-530 TENQLTPY
+530 NQLTPY

-573 TGDIYDDTDAFI
+573 TGDVYDDTDAFI

-616 LKDRDAA
+616 LKARDAA

-638 ALDSVYEALA
+638 VLDSVYEALA

-778 ISEVFSDKVAT
+778 ISELFSDKVAT

-852 VKTAMDKL
+852 VKAAMDKL

-1046 GDPVSLTAYPENGYK
+1046 GNPVSLTAYPENGYK

-1198 NEQQPSLYG
+1198 NVQQPSLYG

-1344 MDFVNKN
+1344 TDFVNKN

-1401 FKIDN
+1401 FKIDD
-1406 SKTGNLSCYVNKG
+1406 SKTGNLSCYVNEG

-1457 GKDSSKKTII
+1457 GKDSRKKTII

>member
-1 MKSKILSVILVMVLF
+1 M
-16 ITSYMPASVVRA
+16 
-28 SEIDNVDS
+28 
-36 CAMDYLENKEIIN
+36 N
-49 NDVKIKT
+49 NST
-56 FYPGGSVSAALTV
+56 SAAITT

-83 VGNGVTVYQYTPVK
+83 VGNGVTADQYTPVK
-97 VLENVKDFYS
+97 VLENVKDFYFNNS
-107 NYNAIS
+107 TS

-121 LYCWGYNWHGQV
+121 LYCWGENGRGQV
-133 GNGSTVS
+133 GNGSTTDQYTPVKVLKNVKEFYRGDCTS
-140 QHTPVKVLENVKE
+140 SAVTTNGDLYCWGYNQYGIVGNVTDAKHTPVKVLENVKD
-153 FYSDSF
+153 FYVNGT

-171 CWGDNTGGAVGN
+171 CWGDNW
-183 GSTEHQYTPV
+183 Y
-193 KVLENVKEFY
+193 
-203 SDDSTSAAVTTNGD
+203 
-217 LYCWGENTNGVVGNG
+217 
-232 STDDQYTPVKV
+232 
-243 LENVKEFYGSRSTPS
+243 
-258 VVTTNGDLYC
+258 
-268 WGNNYYGAV
+268 
-277 GNGSTDAHQ
+277 
-286 YTPVKVLE
+286 
-294 NVKEFYSAGFTSSAI
+294 
-309 TTNGDLYC
+309 
-317 WGENSC
+317 
-323 GQVGNGSTD
+323 GQVGIDSTYS
-332 DQYTPVKVLENV
+332 QY
-344 KKFYFH
+344 
-350 YDNSV
+350 
-355 RTSTAITTNGDLYCW
+355 
-370 GVNYDGQVG
+370 
-379 NGSTAYQHTPVK
+379 TPVK

-396 KDFYGDGSTSS
+396 KDFYGDGSRSS
-407 AATTNG
+407 AVTTNG
-413 DLYCWGNNYD
+413 DLYCWGKNIYGRLGNGTTENQYIPVKVLENVKEFYSAGFASSAITTNGDLYCWGENIYGRLGNGTTENQYIPVKVLENVKEFYSAGFASSAITTNGDLYCWGENIYGRLGNGTTENQYIPVKILENVKEFYSKNTNNTCAAITTNDDLYCWGENSL
-423 GQVGNGSTDAQY
+423 GQVGNGTTDNQYTPVKILENVKQVYSDHYANATITTNGDLYCWGVNYAGTVGNGSTYTQH

-445 EFYVNG
+445 EFYRG
-451 FTSSAVTTNGDL
+451 DCTSSAVTTNGDL

-468 NGHGQVGNGSIDD
+468 NEYGQVGNGS
-481 QYTPNKILE
+481 TK
-490 NVKEFYIVNVNDCW
+490 
-504 NSAAV
+504 
-509 TTNGDLYCW
+509 
-518 GDNYYGE
+518 
-525 VGNGS
+525 
-530 TENQLTPY
+530 NQLTPY

-573 TGDIYDDTDAFI
+573 TGDVYDDTDAFI

-616 LKDRDAA
+616 LKARDAA

-638 ALDSVYEALA
+638 VLDSVYEALA

-778 ISEVFSDKVAT
+778 ISELFSDKVAT

-852 VKTAMDKL
+852 VKAAMDKL

-1046 GDPVSLTAYPENGYK
+1046 GNPVSLTAYPENGYK

-1198 NEQQPSLYG
+1198 NVQQPSLYG

-1344 MDFVNKN
+1344 TDFVNKN

-1401 FKIDN
+1401 FKIDD
-1406 SKTGNLSCYVNKG
+1406 SKTGNLSCYVNEG

-1457 GKDSSKKTII
+1457 GKDSRKKTII

>member
-56 FYPGGSVSAALTV
+56 FYLNGSVSAALTV

-83 VGNGVTVYQYTPVK
+83 VGNGSTEYQYTPVK
-97 VLENVKDFYS
+97 VLEDVKDFYS

-121 LYCWGYNWHGQV
+121 LYCWGKNGYGQV
-133 GNGSTVS
+133 GNGATA
-140 QHTPVKVLENVKE
+140 
-153 FYSDSF
+153 D
-159 TSSAVTTNGDLY
+159 
-171 CWGDNTGGAVGN
+171 
-183 GSTEHQYTPV
+183 QYTPV
-193 KVLENVKEFY
+193 KVLENVEKFY
-203 SDDSTSAAVTTNGD
+203 FYYDTSVRTSAAITTNGD
-217 LYCWGENTNGVVGNG
+217 LYCWGYNGCGQVGNG
-232 STDDQYTPVKV
+232 ATADQYTPVKV
-243 LENVKEFYGSRSTPS
+243 LENVKNFYGDGCDNTS
-258 VVTTNGDLYC
+258 VAITINGDLYC
-268 WGNNYYGAV
+268 WGDYRVNSS
-277 GNGSTDAHQ
+277 STAPQ
-286 YTPVKVLE
+286 LTPAKVLE
-294 NVKEFYSAGFTSSAI
+294 NVKNFYGDGCGNRSVAI
-309 TTNGDLYC
+309 TINGDLYC
-317 WGENSC
+317 WGDNTF
-323 GQVGNGSTD
+323 GQVGNGST
-332 DQYTPVKVLENV
+332 E
-344 KKFYFH
+344 
-350 YDNSV
+350 
-355 RTSTAITTNGDLYCW
+355 
-370 GVNYDGQVG
+370 
-379 NGSTAYQHTPVK
+379 YQHTPVK

-396 KDFYGDGSTSS
+396 KDFYFDSVNSVAITTNGDIYCWGYNLYGEVGNGTTDTQYTPAKVLENVKEFYSSYYLS
-407 AATTNG
+407 AAITTNG
-413 DLYCWGNNYD
+413 DLYCWGNS
-423 GQVGNGSTDAQY
+423 VGKRSTVYQY

-445 EFYVNG
+445 KFYG
-451 FTSSAVTTNGDL
+451 YGAAHRSAAITTNGDL
-463 YCWGD
+463 YCWGR
-468 NGHGQVGNGSIDD
+468 NLYGEVGNGTTDT
-481 QYTPNKILE
+481 QYTPVKVLE
-490 NVKEFYIVNVNDCW
+490 NVKNFYGDNYANRSVAI
-504 NSAAV
+504 

-518 GDNYYGE
+518 GSNLYGAVGNGSTEHQYTPAKVLENVKDFYFDYNNSVAITTNRDLYCWGDNEYGE

-573 TGDIYDDTDAFI
+573 TGDVYDDTDAFI

-669 LVQVSASIVN
+669 LVEVNASIVN

-686 GLNFE
+686 GLDFE
-691 RTINGYTVKFSV
+691 RKINGYTVKFSGMQG
-703 THFLGAYFGSV
+703 FFAYTGSV
-714 SVSKGLNESY
+714 SVTKGFRESY
-724 TGTIISSAK
+724 TGVIVSRAK
-733 GTAKV
+733 DTAKV

-778 ISEVFSDKVAT
+778 ISELFSDKVAT

-852 VKTAMDKL
+852 VKAAMDKL

-879 AGKKSWITEKWQNF
+879 NGKKNWIEEKWQNF

-1018 SVSDDAN
+1018 SVSEDAN

-1081 ARENV
+1081 ARENI

-1155 KNLSISADEDNRF
+1155 KKLSITADEDNRF

-1181 DIYNTDNNQ
+1181 DIYNTDNNR

-1289 SSNGK
+1289 SSTGK

-1344 MDFVNKN
+1344 TDFVNEN

-1401 FKIDN
+1401 FKIDD
-1406 SKTGNLSCYVNKG
+1406 SKAGNISCYVNEG

-1474 IAKALSKNDNST
+1474 IAKALSKKDNST

>member
-1 MKSKILSVILVMVLF
+1 MVLF

-28 SEIDNVDS
+28 SEIGNVDS

-49 NDVKIKT
+49 NDVKIKS
-56 FYPGGSVSAALTV
+56 FYSNYDTSAAITTTGDLYCWGRYGQVGNNSTGDNQLTPV
-69 NGDLYCWGKNDCGQ
+69 KILDNVKGFYLDDGTSAVITANDDLYCWGDNTCGQVGDNTRIYQSMPTKILDNVEAFYLDDETSAAITANGDLYCWGYNKYGQ
-83 VGNGVTVYQYTPVK
+83 VGNNTNDYQLTPVK
-97 VLENVKDFYS
+97 VLENIREFYLDDGT
-107 NYNAIS
+107 S

-121 LYCWGYNWHGQV
+121 LYCWGHNSSGRV
-133 GNGSTVS
+133 GNGSTEDS
-140 QHTPVKVLENVKE
+140 QLTPVKILENVKE
-153 FYSDSF
+153 FYFD
-159 TSSAVTTNGDLY
+159 Y
-171 CWGDNTGGAVGN
+171 
-183 GSTEHQYTPV
+183 Y
-193 KVLENVKEFY
+193 
-203 SDDSTSAAVTTNGD
+203 TSA
-217 LYCWGENTNGVVGNG
+217 
-232 STDDQYTPVKV
+232 
-243 LENVKEFYGSRSTPS
+243 
-258 VVTTNGDLYC
+258 
-268 WGNNYYGAV
+268 
-277 GNGSTDAHQ
+277 
-286 YTPVKVLE
+286 
-294 NVKEFYSAGFTSSAI
+294 AI

-317 WGENSC
+317 WGHNED
-323 GQVGNGSTD
+323 GQIGNGSTD
-332 DQYTPVKVLENV
+332 DQLTPVKVLENV
-344 KKFYFH
+344 KKFYQSVLLYYTTYEVISAVITTNGDLYCWGYNKYGQVGNGSM
-350 YDNSV
+350 YDNQLTPIKILENV
-355 RTSTAITTNGDLYCW
+355 KEFYIDNTCRTSAAITINNDLYCWSGANWYGSVGNGTKDGQLTPTKILENVKEFYARNSTSAAITTNGDLYCW
-370 GVNYDGQVG
+370 GN
-379 NGSTAYQHTPVK
+379 NGF
-391 VLENV
+391 E
-396 KDFYGDGSTSS
+396 
-407 AATTNG
+407 
-413 DLYCWGNNYD
+413 
-423 GQVGNGSTDAQY
+423 QVGNGSTDHQL
-435 TPVKVLENVK
+435 TPV
-445 EFYVNG
+445 
-451 FTSSAVTTNGDL
+451 
-463 YCWGD
+463 
-468 NGHGQVGNGSIDD
+468 
-481 QYTPNKILE
+481 KILE
-490 NVKEFYIVNVNDCW
+490 NVKEFYFDYYT
-504 NSAAV
+504 SAAI
-509 TTNGDLYCW
+509 TTNGDLYSW
-518 GDNYYGE
+518 GDSWYDQ

-530 TENQLTPY
+530 RSDQLTPVKILENVKVFYIHEHTSAAMTTNGDLYSWGTNWYGLVGNGTHDHQLTPY
-538 KVTFP
+538 KVAFP

-573 TGDIYDDTDAFI
+573 TGDVYDDTDAFI

-703 THFLGAYFGSV
+703 THFLWAYFGSV

-778 ISEVFSDKVAT
+778 ISELFSDKVAT

-817 AKKSKKL
+817 AKKSKRL

-852 VKTAMDKL
+852 VKAAMDKL

-994 DDITADSNDAVISK
+994 DDITVDSNDAVISK

-1181 DIYNTDNNQ
+1181 DIYNTDNNK

-1310 LDAYKAGENETE
+1310 LDAYKAGENENE

-1344 MDFVNKN
+1344 TDFVNKN

-1401 FKIDN
+1401 FKIDD

-1430 KGTYYYVDID
+1430 KGSYYYIDID

>member
-28 SEIDNVDS
+28 SEIGNRAGVDS
-36 CAMDYLENKEIIN
+36 A
-49 NDVKIKT
+49 VKIKSFYSNGKTSVAISEEGDLYCWGYNEYGQVGNKTIDNQLTPVKVLENVKEFSMSKRVGYT
-56 FYPGGSVSAALTV
+56 FGAITS
-69 NGDLYCWGKNDCGQ
+69 NGDLYCWGYNKYGQ
-83 VGNGVTVYQYTPVK
+83 VGDGTTTNQLTPVK
-97 VLENVKDFYS
+97 VLENVKDFSISS
-107 NYNAIS
+107 NYTS
-113 AAITTNGD
+113 GAITANGD
-121 LYCWGYNWHGQV
+121 LYCWGNNEYGQV
-133 GNGSTVS
+133 GNGTTDRGYK
-140 QHTPVKVLENVKE
+140 QLTPVKILENVKD
-153 FYSDSF
+153 FSVGY
-159 TSSAVTTNGDLY
+159 TTAALTINGDLY
-171 CWGDNTGGAVGN
+171 CWGDNESGQVGN
-183 GSTEHQYTPV
+183 ETSYRVQTSPV
-193 KVLENVKEFY
+193 KILENIKEF
-203 SDDSTSAAVTTNGD
+203 SLNGTTTALTLDGD
-217 LYCWGENTNGVVGNG
+217 LYCWGYNSNGEVGNG
-232 STDDQYTPVKV
+232 TRDNQKTPIKI
-243 LENVKEFYGSRSTPS
+243 LENVKKCLMTDTASAITTNGELYCWGYNSNGEVGNGKTNKQLSPIKILENVDEFVLKDGTSTALTVSGELYRWGDNGSWQVGNGNSFRQLTPVKIMENVKDFSVGYTTGAITANGELYCWGDNDCGQIGNGTTNPVKIPVKILEKTCDFYSDDYTSTAITVNGEMYCWGYNWMGQVGNGTYFDQLEPLKVLDNVEKYSLENHTS
-258 VVTTNGDLYC
+258 VATTSNGDLYC
-268 WGNNYYGAV
+268 WGNNEY
-277 GNGSTDAHQ
+277 
-286 YTPVKVLE
+286 
-294 NVKEFYSAGFTSSAI
+294 
-309 TTNGDLYC
+309 
-317 WGENSC
+317 
-323 GQVGNGSTD
+323 GQVGNGST
-332 DQYTPVKVLENV
+332 K
-344 KKFYFH
+344 
-350 YDNSV
+350 
-355 RTSTAITTNGDLYCW
+355 
-370 GVNYDGQVG
+370 
-379 NGSTAYQHTPVK
+379 
-391 VLENV
+391 
-396 KDFYGDGSTSS
+396 
-407 AATTNG
+407 
-413 DLYCWGNNYD
+413 
-423 GQVGNGSTDAQY
+423 
-435 TPVKVLENVK
+435 
-445 EFYVNG
+445 
-451 FTSSAVTTNGDL
+451 
-463 YCWGD
+463 
-468 NGHGQVGNGSIDD
+468 
-481 QYTPNKILE
+481 
-490 NVKEFYIVNVNDCW
+490 
-504 NSAAV
+504 
-509 TTNGDLYCW
+509 
-518 GDNYYGE
+518 
-525 VGNGS
+525 
-530 TENQLTPY
+530 NQLTPY

-543 ADENNDS
+543 TDENNDS

-562 QYGAPTYVNTS
+562 QYGAATYVNTS
-573 TGDIYDDTDAFI
+573 TGDVYDDTDAFI
-585 RAMNNYLM
+585 KAMNNYLM

-703 THFLGAYFGSV
+703 THFLWAYFGSV

-748 WTEDAL
+748 WAEDAL

-778 ISEVFSDKVAT
+778 ISELFSDKVAT

-852 VKTAMDKL
+852 VKAAMDKL

-1181 DIYNTDNNQ
+1181 DIYNTDNNR

-1294 LISSSSYSIKD
+1294 LISRSSYSIKD

-1310 LDAYKAGENETE
+1310 LDAYKAGENENE

-1344 MDFVNKN
+1344 TDFVNKN

-1401 FKIDN
+1401 FKIDD

-1430 KGTYYYVDID
+1430 KGSYYYIDID

-1501 NEIYSK
+1501 NEMYSK

>member
-16 ITSYMPASVVRA
+16 ITYYMPASVVRA
-28 SEIDNVDS
+28 SEIDNRAGVDS
-36 CAMDYLENKEIIN
+36 A
-49 NDVKIKT
+49 VKIK
-56 FYPGGSVSAALTV
+56 S
-69 NGDLYCWGKNDCGQ
+69 
-83 VGNGVTVYQYTPVK
+83 
-97 VLENVKDFYS
+97 FYS
-107 NYNAIS
+107 NGKTSVAIS
-113 AAITTNGD
+113 EEGD
-121 LYCWGYNWHGQV
+121 LYCWGYNEYGQV
-133 GNGSTVS
+133 GNKTIDN
-140 QHTPVKVLENVKE
+140 QLTPVKVLENVKE
-153 FYSDSF
+153 FSMSKRVGYTF
-159 TSSAVTTNGDLY
+159 GAITSNGDLYCWGYNKYGQVGDGTTTNQLTPIKVLENVKDFSISSNYTSGAITANGDLYCWGNNEYGQVGNGTTDRGYKQLTPVKILENVKDFSVGYTTAALTINGDLY
-171 CWGDNTGGAVGN
+171 CWGDNESGQVGN
-183 GSTEHQYTPV
+183 ETSYRVQTSPV
-193 KVLENVKEFY
+193 KILENIKEF
-203 SDDSTSAAVTTNGD
+203 SLNGTTTALTLDGD
-217 LYCWGENTNGVVGNG
+217 LYCWGYNSNGEVGNG
-232 STDDQYTPVKV
+232 TRDNQKTPIKI
-243 LENVKEFYGSRSTPS
+243 LENVKKCLMTDTASAITTNGELYCWGYNSNGEVGNGKTNKQLSPIKILENVDEFVLKDGTSTALTVSGELYRWGDNGSWQVGNGNSFRQLTPVKIMENVKDFSVGYTTGAITANGELYCWGDNDCGQIGNGTTNPVKIPVKILEKTCDFYSDDYTSTAITVNGEMYCWGYNWMGQVGNGTYFDQLEPLKVLDNVEKYSLENHTS
-258 VVTTNGDLYC
+258 VATTSNGDLYC
-268 WGNNYYGAV
+268 WGNN
-277 GNGSTDAHQ
+277 
-286 YTPVKVLE
+286 E
-294 NVKEFYSAGFTSSAI
+294 
-309 TTNGDLYC
+309 
-317 WGENSC
+317 
-323 GQVGNGSTD
+323 
-332 DQYTPVKVLENV
+332 
-344 KKFYFH
+344 
-350 YDNSV
+350 
-355 RTSTAITTNGDLYCW
+355 
-370 GVNYDGQVG
+370 
-379 NGSTAYQHTPVK
+379 
-391 VLENV
+391 
-396 KDFYGDGSTSS
+396 
-407 AATTNG
+407 
-413 DLYCWGNNYD
+413 
-423 GQVGNGSTDAQY
+423 
-435 TPVKVLENVK
+435 
-445 EFYVNG
+445 
-451 FTSSAVTTNGDL
+451 
-463 YCWGD
+463 
-468 NGHGQVGNGSIDD
+468 
-481 QYTPNKILE
+481 
-490 NVKEFYIVNVNDCW
+490 
-504 NSAAV
+504 
-509 TTNGDLYCW
+509 
-518 GDNYYGE
+518 YGE

-538 KVTFP
+538 KVAFP

-573 TGDIYDDTDAFI
+573 TGDVYDDTNAFI
-585 RAMNNYLM
+585 KAMNNYIM
-593 ALKTACDTDAKAI
+593 TLKTACDTDAKAI
-606 KKNKSTKAKM
+606 KKNKNTKAKM

-691 RTINGYTVKFSV
+691 RKINGYTVKFSV
-703 THFLGAYFGSV
+703 THFLWAYFGSV

-778 ISEVFSDKVAT
+778 ISELFSDKVAT

-852 VKTAMDKL
+852 VKAAMDKL

-1406 SKTGNLSCYVNKG
+1406 SKTGNLSCYVNEG

>member
-1 MKSKILSVILVMVLF
+1 MVLF

-28 SEIDNVDS
+28 SEIGNVDS

-56 FYPGGSVSAALTV
+56 FYPGDSVSVALTV
-69 NGDLYCWGKNDCGQ
+69 NGDLYCWGKNDYGQ
-83 VGNGVTVYQYTPVK
+83 VGNGVTADQYTPVK
-97 VLENVKDFYS
+97 VLENVKDFYFNNS
-107 NYNAIS
+107 TS

-121 LYCWGYNWHGQV
+121 LYCWGENGRGQV
-133 GNGSTVS
+133 GNGSTTDQYTPVKVLKNVKEFYRGDCTS
-140 QHTPVKVLENVKE
+140 SAVTTNGDLYCWGYNQYGIVGNVTDAKHTPVKVLENVKD
-153 FYSDSF
+153 FYVNGT

-171 CWGDNTGGAVGN
+171 CWGDNW
-183 GSTEHQYTPV
+183 Y
-193 KVLENVKEFY
+193 
-203 SDDSTSAAVTTNGD
+203 
-217 LYCWGENTNGVVGNG
+217 
-232 STDDQYTPVKV
+232 
-243 LENVKEFYGSRSTPS
+243 
-258 VVTTNGDLYC
+258 
-268 WGNNYYGAV
+268 
-277 GNGSTDAHQ
+277 
-286 YTPVKVLE
+286 
-294 NVKEFYSAGFTSSAI
+294 
-309 TTNGDLYC
+309 
-317 WGENSC
+317 
-323 GQVGNGSTD
+323 GQVGIDSTYS
-332 DQYTPVKVLENV
+332 QY
-344 KKFYFH
+344 
-350 YDNSV
+350 
-355 RTSTAITTNGDLYCW
+355 
-370 GVNYDGQVG
+370 
-379 NGSTAYQHTPVK
+379 TPVK

-396 KDFYGDGSTSS
+396 KDFYGDGSRSS
-407 AATTNG
+407 AVTTNG
-413 DLYCWGNNYD
+413 DLYCWGKNIYGRLGNGTTENQYIPVKVLENVKEFYSAGFASSAITTNGDLYCWGENIYGRLGNGTTENQYIPVKILENVKEFYSKNTNNTCAAITTNDDLYCWGENSL
-423 GQVGNGSTDAQY
+423 GQVGNGTTDNQYTPVKILENVKQVYSDHYANATITTNGDLYCWGVNYAGTVGNGSTYTQH

-445 EFYVNG
+445 EFYRG
-451 FTSSAVTTNGDL
+451 DCTSSAVTTNGDL

-468 NGHGQVGNGSIDD
+468 NEYGQVGNGS
-481 QYTPNKILE
+481 TK
-490 NVKEFYIVNVNDCW
+490 
-504 NSAAV
+504 
-509 TTNGDLYCW
+509 
-518 GDNYYGE
+518 
-525 VGNGS
+525 
-530 TENQLTPY
+530 NQLTPY

-573 TGDIYDDTDAFI
+573 TGDVYDDTDAFI

-616 LKDRDAA
+616 LKARDAA

-638 ALDSVYEALA
+638 VLDSVYEALA

-778 ISEVFSDKVAT
+778 ISELFSDKVAT

-852 VKTAMDKL
+852 VKAAMDKL

-1046 GDPVSLTAYPENGYK
+1046 GNPVSLTAYPENGYK

-1198 NEQQPSLYG
+1198 NVQQPSLYG

-1344 MDFVNKN
+1344 TDFVNKN

-1401 FKIDN
+1401 FKIDD
-1406 SKTGNLSCYVNKG
+1406 SKTGNLSCYVNEG

-1457 GKDSSKKTII
+1457 GKDSRKKTII

>member
-1 MKSKILSVILVMVLF
+1 MVLF

-28 SEIDNVDS
+28 SEIGNVDS

-49 NDVKIKT
+49 NGVKIKT

-69 NGDLYCWGKNDCGQ
+69 NGDLYCWGANGHGE
-83 VGNGVTVYQYTPVK
+83 VGNGSTEDQYTPVK

-107 NYNAIS
+107 NYERS

-121 LYCWGYNWHGQV
+121 LYCWGKNGYGQVGNGATADQYTPVKVLKNVKKFNSYDAASAALTTNGDLYCWGYNWYGTV
-133 GNGSTVS
+133 GNGSTVDQYTPVKVLEDVKDFYS
-140 QHTPVKVLENVKE
+140 CSYLSSAITINDDLYCWGSDWHGQVGTGTTGTSYTPVKVLENVKK
-153 FYSDSF
+153 FGSYSF

-171 CWGDNTGGAVGN
+171 CWGDNGNGEVGN
-183 GSTEHQYTPV
+183 GATADQHTPV
-193 KVLENVKEFY
+193 KVLENVKDFY
-203 SDDSTSAAVTTNGD
+203 FYGGFSVTSSAVTTNGD
-217 LYCWGENTNGVVGNG
+217 LYCWGCNSGGAVGNG
-232 STDDQYTPVKV
+232 ATADQYTPVKILENVKDFYGDGSTSSAVTTNGDLYCWGDNYSGEVGNGTIEDQLAPVKV
-243 LENVKEFYGSRSTPS
+243 LENVKEFYGNGFTSSA
-258 VVTTNGDLYC
+258 VTTNGDLYC
-268 WGNNYYGAV
+268 WG
-277 GNGSTDAHQ
+277 D
-286 YTPVKVLE
+286 
-294 NVKEFYSAGFTSSAI
+294 
-309 TTNGDLYC
+309 
-317 WGENSC
+317 
-323 GQVGNGSTD
+323 
-332 DQYTPVKVLENV
+332 
-344 KKFYFH
+344 
-350 YDNSV
+350 
-355 RTSTAITTNGDLYCW
+355 
-370 GVNYDGQVG
+370 NYDGEVG
-379 NGSTAYQHTPVK
+379 NGSTAEQHTPVK

-407 AATTNG
+407 
-413 DLYCWGNNYD
+413 
-423 GQVGNGSTDAQY
+423 
-435 TPVKVLENVK
+435 
-445 EFYVNG
+445 
-451 FTSSAVTTNGDL
+451 
-463 YCWGD
+463 
-468 NGHGQVGNGSIDD
+468 
-481 QYTPNKILE
+481 
-490 NVKEFYIVNVNDCW
+490 
-504 NSAAV
+504 AV

-538 KVTFP
+538 KVAFP

-573 TGDIYDDTDAFI
+573 TGDVYDDTDAFI
-585 RAMNNYLM
+585 KAMNNYIM
-593 ALKTACDTDAKAI
+593 TLKTACDTDAKAI

-703 THFLGAYFGSV
+703 THFLWAYFGSV

-778 ISEVFSDKVAT
+778 ISELFSDKVAT

-852 VKTAMDKL
+852 VKAAMDKL
-860 VKAKE
+860 VKSKE

-1008 DSTITPSEYL
+1008 DSTIAPSEYL

-1155 KNLSISADEDNRF
+1155 KKLSISADEDNRF

-1181 DIYNTDNNQ
+1181 DIYNTDNNR

-1305 YCYDY
+1305 YCYEY

-1344 MDFVNKN
+1344 TDFVNKN

-1379 SNGIEYIGT
+1379 SNGIDYIGT

-1401 FKIDN
+1401 FKIDD
-1406 SKTGNLSCYVNKG
+1406 SKTGNLSCYVNEG

>member
-1 MKSKILSVILVMVLF
+1 MVLF

-56 FYPGGSVSAALTV
+56 FYPSGSVSAALTV
-69 NGDLYCWGKNDCGQ
+69 NGDLYCWGKNDYGQ
-83 VGNGVTVYQYTPVK
+83 VGNGVTADQYTPVKVLENVKEFYSDGFTLAAITTNGDLYCWGKNDCGQVGNGSTEYQYTPVKVLENVKKFNYYNEASAAVTTNGNLYCWGYNTSGEVENGSTVDQYTPVKVLENVKDFYSYSDVSAAVTTNGDLYCWGYNWYGTVGNGANADQYTPVKVLENVKDFYFCSYLSAAVTTNGDLYCWGYNNWDGTVGNGSTEYQYTPVK

-107 NYNAIS
+107 CIY
-113 AAITTNGD
+113 
-121 LYCWGYNWHGQV
+121 L
-133 GNGSTVS
+133 
-140 QHTPVKVLENVKE
+140 
-153 FYSDSF
+153 
-159 TSSAVTTNGDLY
+159 SSAVTTNGDLY
-171 CWGDNTGGAVGN
+171 CWGDNEYGEVGN
-183 GSTEHQYTPV
+183 GS
-193 KVLENVKEFY
+193 
-203 SDDSTSAAVTTNGD
+203 AV
-217 LYCWGENTNGVVGNG
+217 
-232 STDDQYTPVKV
+232 DQYTPVKV
-243 LENVKEFYGSRSTPS
+243 LENVKEFYGAGFTSSAVTTNGDLYCWGYNTSGEVGNGSTADQHTPVKVLENVKEFYYAGFTSSAVTTNGDLYCWGKNGCGEVGNGSTVDQYTPVKVLENVKDFYSYFYLSS

-268 WGNNYYGAV
+268 WGDNHY
-277 GNGSTDAHQ
+277 
-286 YTPVKVLE
+286 
-294 NVKEFYSAGFTSSAI
+294 
-309 TTNGDLYC
+309 
-317 WGENSC
+317 
-323 GQVGNGSTD
+323 GQVGNGAYA
-332 DQYTPVKVLENV
+332 DQY
-344 KKFYFH
+344 
-350 YDNSV
+350 
-355 RTSTAITTNGDLYCW
+355 
-370 GVNYDGQVG
+370 
-379 NGSTAYQHTPVK
+379 TPVK

-396 KDFYGDGSTSS
+396 KDFYGDGSTS
-407 AATTNG
+407 
-413 DLYCWGNNYD
+413 
-423 GQVGNGSTDAQY
+423 
-435 TPVKVLENVK
+435 
-445 EFYVNG
+445 
-451 FTSSAVTTNGDL
+451 
-463 YCWGD
+463 
-468 NGHGQVGNGSIDD
+468 
-481 QYTPNKILE
+481 
-490 NVKEFYIVNVNDCW
+490 
-504 NSAAV
+504 AAV

-518 GDNYYGE
+518 GYNYCGT

-573 TGDIYDDTDAFI
+573 TGDVYDDTDAFI

-703 THFLGAYFGSV
+703 THFLGAYFGRV
-714 SVSKGLNESY
+714 SVSKGSNESY
-724 TGTIISSAK
+724 TGTIISSSK

-770 ISGFTYNE
+770 ISSFTYNE
-778 ISEVFSDKVAT
+778 ISELFSDKVAT

-879 AGKKSWITEKWQNF
+879 AGKKSWITEKWQSF

-917 NGTEYTYKDDIYI
+917 NGTEHTYKDDIYI
-930 DVDGDVKTIIIPSDL
+930 DVDGDVKTIIIPSGL

-1181 DIYNTDNNQ
+1181 DIYNTDNNR

-1305 YCYDY
+1305 YCYEY

-1344 MDFVNKN
+1344 TDFVNKN

-1401 FKIDN
+1401 FKIDD
-1406 SKTGNLSCYVNKG
+1406 SKTGNLSCYVNER

>member
-1 MKSKILSVILVMVLF
+1 MVLF

-28 SEIDNVDS
+28 SEIDNRAGVDS
-36 CAMDYLENKEIIN
+36 A
-49 NDVKIKT
+49 VKIKSFYSNGKTSVAISEEGDLYCWGYNEYGQVGNKTIDNQLTPVKVLENVKEFSMSKRVGYT
-56 FYPGGSVSAALTV
+56 FGAITS
-69 NGDLYCWGKNDCGQ
+69 NGDLYCWGYNKYGQ
-83 VGNGVTVYQYTPVK
+83 VGDGTTTNQLTPVK
-97 VLENVKDFYS
+97 VLENVKDFSISS
-107 NYNAIS
+107 NYTS
-113 AAITTNGD
+113 GAITANGD
-121 LYCWGYNWHGQV
+121 LYCWGNNEYGQV
-133 GNGSTVS
+133 GNGTTDRGYK
-140 QHTPVKVLENVKE
+140 QLTPVKILENVKD
-153 FYSDSF
+153 FSVGY
-159 TSSAVTTNGDLY
+159 TTAALTINGDLY
-171 CWGDNTGGAVGN
+171 CWGDNESGQVGN
-183 GSTEHQYTPV
+183 ETSYRVQTSPV
-193 KVLENVKEFY
+193 KILENIKEF
-203 SDDSTSAAVTTNGD
+203 SLNGTTTALTLDGD
-217 LYCWGENTNGVVGNG
+217 LYCWGYNSNGEVGNG
-232 STDDQYTPVKV
+232 TRDNQKTPIKI
-243 LENVKEFYGSRSTPS
+243 LENVKKCLMTDTASAITTNGELYCWGYNSNGEVGNGKTNKQLSPIKILENVDEFVLKDGTSTALTVSGELYRWGDNGSWQVGNGNSFRQLTPVKIMENVKDFSVGYTTGAITANGELYCWGDNDCGQIGNGTTNPVKIPVKILEKTCDFYSDDYTSTAITVNGEMYCWGYNWMGQVGNGTYFDQLEPLKVLDNVEKYSLENHTS
-258 VVTTNGDLYC
+258 VATTSNGDLYC
-268 WGNNYYGAV
+268 WGNNEY
-277 GNGSTDAHQ
+277 
-286 YTPVKVLE
+286 
-294 NVKEFYSAGFTSSAI
+294 
-309 TTNGDLYC
+309 
-317 WGENSC
+317 
-323 GQVGNGSTD
+323 GQVGNGST
-332 DQYTPVKVLENV
+332 K
-344 KKFYFH
+344 
-350 YDNSV
+350 
-355 RTSTAITTNGDLYCW
+355 
-370 GVNYDGQVG
+370 
-379 NGSTAYQHTPVK
+379 
-391 VLENV
+391 
-396 KDFYGDGSTSS
+396 
-407 AATTNG
+407 
-413 DLYCWGNNYD
+413 
-423 GQVGNGSTDAQY
+423 
-435 TPVKVLENVK
+435 
-445 EFYVNG
+445 
-451 FTSSAVTTNGDL
+451 
-463 YCWGD
+463 
-468 NGHGQVGNGSIDD
+468 
-481 QYTPNKILE
+481 
-490 NVKEFYIVNVNDCW
+490 
-504 NSAAV
+504 
-509 TTNGDLYCW
+509 
-518 GDNYYGE
+518 
-525 VGNGS
+525 
-530 TENQLTPY
+530 NQLTPY

-543 ADENNDS
+543 TDENNDS

-562 QYGAPTYVNTS
+562 QYGATTYVNTS
-573 TGDIYDDTDAFI
+573 TGDVYDDTDAFI
-585 RAMNNYLM
+585 KAMNNYLM

-616 LKDRDAA
+616 LKDRDAV

-703 THFLGAYFGSV
+703 THFLWAYFGSV

-778 ISEVFSDKVAT
+778 ISELFSDKVAT

-852 VKTAMDKL
+852 VKAAMDKL

-1008 DSTITPSEYL
+1008 DSTITPFEYL

-1181 DIYNTDNNQ
+1181 DIYNTDNNR

-1289 SSNGK
+1289 SSTGK

-1344 MDFVNKN
+1344 TDFVNKN

-1401 FKIDN
+1401 FKIDD
-1406 SKTGNLSCYVNKG
+1406 SKAGNMSCYVNEG

-1501 NEIYSK
+1501 NEMYSK

>member
-28 SEIDNVDS
+28 SEIDNRAGVDS
-36 CAMDYLENKEIIN
+36 A
-49 NDVKIKT
+49 VKIKSFYSNGKTSVAISEEGDLYCWGYNEYGQVGNKTIDNQLTPVKVLENVKEFSMSKRVGYT
-56 FYPGGSVSAALTV
+56 FGAITS
-69 NGDLYCWGKNDCGQ
+69 NGDLYCWGYNKYGQ
-83 VGNGVTVYQYTPVK
+83 VGDGTTTNQLTPVK
-97 VLENVKDFYS
+97 VLENVKDFSISS
-107 NYNAIS
+107 NYTS
-113 AAITTNGD
+113 GAITANGD
-121 LYCWGYNWHGQV
+121 LYCWGNNEYGQV
-133 GNGSTVS
+133 GNGTTDRGYK
-140 QHTPVKVLENVKE
+140 QLTPVKILENVKD
-153 FYSDSF
+153 FSVGY
-159 TSSAVTTNGDLY
+159 TTAALTINGDLY
-171 CWGDNTGGAVGN
+171 CWGDNESGQVGN
-183 GSTEHQYTPV
+183 ETSYRVQTSPV
-193 KVLENVKEFY
+193 KILENIKEF
-203 SDDSTSAAVTTNGD
+203 SLNGTTTALTLDGD
-217 LYCWGENTNGVVGNG
+217 LYCWGYNSNGEVGNG
-232 STDDQYTPVKV
+232 TRDNQKTPIKI
-243 LENVKEFYGSRSTPS
+243 LENVKKCLMTDTASAITTNGELYCWGYNSNGEVGNGKTNKQLSPIKILENVDEFVLKDGTSTALTVSGELYRWGDNGSWQVGNGNSFRQLTPVKIMENVKDFSVGYTTGAITANGELYCWGDNDCGQIGNGTTNPVKIPVKILEKTCDFYSDDYTSTAITVNGEMYCWGYNWMGQVGNGTYFDQLEPLKVLDNVEKYSLENHTS
-258 VVTTNGDLYC
+258 VATTSNGDLYC
-268 WGNNYYGAV
+268 WGNNEY
-277 GNGSTDAHQ
+277 
-286 YTPVKVLE
+286 
-294 NVKEFYSAGFTSSAI
+294 
-309 TTNGDLYC
+309 
-317 WGENSC
+317 
-323 GQVGNGSTD
+323 GQVGNGST
-332 DQYTPVKVLENV
+332 K
-344 KKFYFH
+344 
-350 YDNSV
+350 
-355 RTSTAITTNGDLYCW
+355 
-370 GVNYDGQVG
+370 
-379 NGSTAYQHTPVK
+379 
-391 VLENV
+391 
-396 KDFYGDGSTSS
+396 
-407 AATTNG
+407 
-413 DLYCWGNNYD
+413 
-423 GQVGNGSTDAQY
+423 
-435 TPVKVLENVK
+435 
-445 EFYVNG
+445 
-451 FTSSAVTTNGDL
+451 
-463 YCWGD
+463 
-468 NGHGQVGNGSIDD
+468 
-481 QYTPNKILE
+481 
-490 NVKEFYIVNVNDCW
+490 
-504 NSAAV
+504 
-509 TTNGDLYCW
+509 
-518 GDNYYGE
+518 
-525 VGNGS
+525 
-530 TENQLTPY
+530 NQLTPY

-543 ADENNDS
+543 TDENNDS

-562 QYGAPTYVNTS
+562 QYGATTYVNTS
-573 TGDIYDDTDAFI
+573 TGDVYDDTDAFI
-585 RAMNNYLM
+585 KAMNNYLM

-616 LKDRDAA
+616 LKDRDAV

-703 THFLGAYFGSV
+703 THFLWAYFGSV

-778 ISEVFSDKVAT
+778 ISELFSDKVAT

-852 VKTAMDKL
+852 VKAAMDKL

-1008 DSTITPSEYL
+1008 DSTITPFEYL

-1181 DIYNTDNNQ
+1181 DIYNTDNNR

-1289 SSNGK
+1289 SSTGK

-1344 MDFVNKN
+1344 TDFVNKN

-1401 FKIDN
+1401 FKIDD
-1406 SKTGNLSCYVNKG
+1406 SKAGNMSCYVNEG

-1501 NEIYSK
+1501 NEMYSK

>member
-1 MKSKILSVILVMVLF
+1 MVLF

-28 SEIDNVDS
+28 SEIDNRAGVDS
-36 CAMDYLENKEIIN
+36 A
-49 NDVKIKT
+49 VKIKSFYSNGKTSVAISEEGDLYCWGYNEYGQVGNKTIDNQLTPVKVLENVKEFSMSKRVGYT
-56 FYPGGSVSAALTV
+56 FGAITS
-69 NGDLYCWGKNDCGQ
+69 NGDLYCWGYNKYGQ
-83 VGNGVTVYQYTPVK
+83 VGDGTTTNQLTPVK
-97 VLENVKDFYS
+97 VLENVKDFSISS
-107 NYNAIS
+107 NYTS
-113 AAITTNGD
+113 GAITANGD
-121 LYCWGYNWHGQV
+121 LYCWGNNEYGQV
-133 GNGSTVS
+133 GNGTTDRGYK
-140 QHTPVKVLENVKE
+140 QLTPVKILENVKD
-153 FYSDSF
+153 FSVGY
-159 TSSAVTTNGDLY
+159 TTAALTINGDLY
-171 CWGDNTGGAVGN
+171 CWGDNESGQVGN
-183 GSTEHQYTPV
+183 ETSYRVQTSPV
-193 KVLENVKEFY
+193 KILENIKEF
-203 SDDSTSAAVTTNGD
+203 SLNGTTTALTLDGD
-217 LYCWGENTNGVVGNG
+217 LYCWGYNSNGEVGNG
-232 STDDQYTPVKV
+232 TRDNQKTPIKI
-243 LENVKEFYGSRSTPS
+243 LENVKKCLMTDTASAITTNGELYCWGYNSNGEVGNGKTNKQLSPIKILENVDEFVLKDGTSTALTVSGELYRWGDNGSWQVGNGNSFRQLTPVKIMENVKDFSVGYTTGAITANGELYCWGDNDCGQIGNGTTNPVKIPVKILEKTCDFYSDDYTSTAITVNGEMYCWGYNWMGQVGNGTYFDQLEPLKVLDNVEKYSLENHTS
-258 VVTTNGDLYC
+258 VATTSNGDLYC
-268 WGNNYYGAV
+268 WGNNEY
-277 GNGSTDAHQ
+277 
-286 YTPVKVLE
+286 
-294 NVKEFYSAGFTSSAI
+294 
-309 TTNGDLYC
+309 
-317 WGENSC
+317 
-323 GQVGNGSTD
+323 GQVGNGST
-332 DQYTPVKVLENV
+332 K
-344 KKFYFH
+344 
-350 YDNSV
+350 
-355 RTSTAITTNGDLYCW
+355 
-370 GVNYDGQVG
+370 
-379 NGSTAYQHTPVK
+379 
-391 VLENV
+391 
-396 KDFYGDGSTSS
+396 
-407 AATTNG
+407 
-413 DLYCWGNNYD
+413 
-423 GQVGNGSTDAQY
+423 
-435 TPVKVLENVK
+435 
-445 EFYVNG
+445 
-451 FTSSAVTTNGDL
+451 
-463 YCWGD
+463 
-468 NGHGQVGNGSIDD
+468 
-481 QYTPNKILE
+481 
-490 NVKEFYIVNVNDCW
+490 
-504 NSAAV
+504 
-509 TTNGDLYCW
+509 
-518 GDNYYGE
+518 
-525 VGNGS
+525 
-530 TENQLTPY
+530 NQLTPY

-543 ADENNDS
+543 TDENNDS

-562 QYGAPTYVNTS
+562 QYGATTYVNTS
-573 TGDIYDDTDAFI
+573 TGDVYDDTDAFI
-585 RAMNNYLM
+585 KAMNNYLM

-638 ALDSVYEALA
+638 ALESVYEALA

-703 THFLGAYFGSV
+703 THFLWAYFGSV

-1207 HSISLKNNGLIAVNS
+1207 HSISLKNNGLIDVNS

-1234 GAYVVMSINSSV
+1234 GAYVVMSINASV

-1401 FKIDN
+1401 FKIDD

>member
-1 MKSKILSVILVMVLF
+1 MVLF

-28 SEIDNVDS
+28 SEIS
-36 CAMDYLENKEIIN
+36 SSGATN
-49 NDVKIKT
+49 NAASVKIKS
-56 FYPGGSVSAALTV
+56 FYLSGYNSAAISTD
-69 NGDLYCWGKNDCGQ
+69 GDLFYWGYDNIGDDSINDLYTPVKILESVKEFYEYYGTYAAITTNNALYCCGNNMYGK
-83 VGNGVTVYQYTPVK
+83 VGNGSTDNQYTPVK
-97 VLENVKDFYS
+97 ILENVREFY
-107 NYNAIS
+107 NKKYNS

-121 LYCWGYNWHGQV
+121 LYCWGDNSHGQV
-133 GNGSTVS
+133 GNGSADD
-140 QHTPVKVLENVKE
+140 QYTPVKILENVKE
-153 FYSDSF
+153 FYNKKYN
-159 TSSAVTTNGDLY
+159 SAAITTNGDLY
-171 CWGDNTGGAVGN
+171 CWGDNSHGQVGN
-183 GSTEHQYTPV
+183 GSADDQYTPV
-193 KVLENVKEFY
+193 KILENVKEFY
-203 SDDSTSAAVTTNGD
+203 NKKYNSAAITTNGD
-217 LYCWGENTNGVVGNG
+217 LYCWGDNSHGQVGNGSADDQYTPVKILENVKEFYNKKYNSAAITTNGDLYCWGDNSHGQVGNGSADDQYTPVKILENVKEFYNKKYNSAAITTNGDLYCWGDNSHGQVGNGSKNRQYTPDKILENVREFYISISYDLYCPKSAAITINGDLYCWGDNRDGKVGNG
-232 STDDQYTPVKV
+232 STDDQYTPNKI
-243 LENVKEFYGSRSTPS
+243 LENIKEFYDNS
-258 VVTTNGDLYC
+258 DY
-268 WGNNYYGAV
+268 A
-277 GNGSTDAHQ
+277 A
-286 YTPVKVLE
+286 
-294 NVKEFYSAGFTSSAI
+294 AI

-317 WGENSC
+317 WGDNSW
-323 GQVGNGSTD
+323 GQVGNGST
-332 DQYTPVKVLENV
+332 
-344 KKFYFH
+344 
-350 YDNSV
+350 
-355 RTSTAITTNGDLYCW
+355 
-370 GVNYDGQVG
+370 
-379 NGSTAYQHTPVK
+379 
-391 VLENV
+391 
-396 KDFYGDGSTSS
+396 
-407 AATTNG
+407 
-413 DLYCWGNNYD
+413 
-423 GQVGNGSTDAQY
+423 
-435 TPVKVLENVK
+435 
-445 EFYVNG
+445 
-451 FTSSAVTTNGDL
+451 
-463 YCWGD
+463 
-468 NGHGQVGNGSIDD
+468 DD

-490 NVKEFYIVNVNDCW
+490 NVKEFYIVNDCW

-518 GDNYYGE
+518 GHNSDGT

-530 TENQLTPY
+530 TESQLTPY

-573 TGDIYDDTDAFI
+573 TGDVYDDTDAFI

-616 LKDRDAA
+616 LKARDAA

-638 ALDSVYEALA
+638 VLDSVYEALA

-778 ISEVFSDKVAT
+778 ISELFSDKVAT

-852 VKTAMDKL
+852 VKAAMDKL

-1099 TSAVVKIADSYK
+1099 TSAVIKIADSYK

-1141 NVSLKKHTNSSIDE
+1141 NVSLKKHTNSFIDE

-1190 LIGTVEFS
+1190 LIGTVKFS

-1344 MDFVNKN
+1344 TDFVNKN

-1401 FKIDN
+1401 FKIDD

>member
-28 SEIDNVDS
+28 SEIGNVDS

-49 NDVKIKT
+49 NGVKIKT

-69 NGDLYCWGKNDCGQ
+69 NGDLYCWGANGHGE
-83 VGNGVTVYQYTPVK
+83 VGNGSTEDQYTPVK

-107 NYNAIS
+107 NYERS

-121 LYCWGYNWHGQV
+121 LYCWGKNGYGQVGNGATADQYTPVKVLKNVKKFNSYDAASAALTTNGDLYCWGYNWYGTV
-133 GNGSTVS
+133 GNGSTVDQYTPVKVLEDVKDFYS
-140 QHTPVKVLENVKE
+140 CSYLSSAITINDDLYCWGSDWHGQVGTGTTGTSYTPVKVLENVKK
-153 FYSDSF
+153 FGSYSF

-171 CWGDNTGGAVGN
+171 CWGDNGNGEVGN
-183 GSTEHQYTPV
+183 GATADQHTPV
-193 KVLENVKEFY
+193 KVLENVKDFY
-203 SDDSTSAAVTTNGD
+203 FYGGFSVTSSAVTTNGD
-217 LYCWGENTNGVVGNG
+217 LYCWGCNSGGAVGNG
-232 STDDQYTPVKV
+232 ATADQYTPVKILENVKDFYGDGSTSSAVTTNGDLYCWGDNYSGEVGNGTIEDQLAPVKV
-243 LENVKEFYGSRSTPS
+243 LENVKEFYGNGFTSSA
-258 VVTTNGDLYC
+258 VTTNGDLYC
-268 WGNNYYGAV
+268 WG
-277 GNGSTDAHQ
+277 D
-286 YTPVKVLE
+286 
-294 NVKEFYSAGFTSSAI
+294 
-309 TTNGDLYC
+309 
-317 WGENSC
+317 
-323 GQVGNGSTD
+323 
-332 DQYTPVKVLENV
+332 
-344 KKFYFH
+344 
-350 YDNSV
+350 
-355 RTSTAITTNGDLYCW
+355 
-370 GVNYDGQVG
+370 NYDGEVG
-379 NGSTAYQHTPVK
+379 NGSTAEQHTPVK

-407 AATTNG
+407 
-413 DLYCWGNNYD
+413 
-423 GQVGNGSTDAQY
+423 
-435 TPVKVLENVK
+435 
-445 EFYVNG
+445 
-451 FTSSAVTTNGDL
+451 
-463 YCWGD
+463 
-468 NGHGQVGNGSIDD
+468 
-481 QYTPNKILE
+481 
-490 NVKEFYIVNVNDCW
+490 
-504 NSAAV
+504 AV

-538 KVTFP
+538 KVAFP

-573 TGDIYDDTDAFI
+573 TGDVYDDTDAFI
-585 RAMNNYLM
+585 KAMNNYIM
-593 ALKTACDTDAKAI
+593 TLKTACDTDAKAI

-638 ALDSVYEALA
+638 ALDSVYEVLA

-703 THFLGAYFGSV
+703 THFLWAYFGSV

-778 ISEVFSDKVAT
+778 ISELFSDKVAT

-832 TIYKKL
+832 IIYKKL

-852 VKTAMDKL
+852 VKAAMDKL

-879 AGKKSWITEKWQNF
+879 AGKKSWITEKWHNF

-1276 PAQIGQTV
+1276 PAQIGQNV

-1344 MDFVNKN
+1344 TDFVNKN

-1406 SKTGNLSCYVNKG
+1406 SKTGNLSCYVNEG

-1474 IAKALSKNDNST
+1474 IAKALLKNDNST